1 MIFIN
6 LSALDGLTEF
16 IEMIKDF
23 VLSIING
30 LSALVSALI
39 ATVNL
44 TGTFAL
50 WMPTVVASYIVIA
63 AVMISILRIIGR

>member
-1 MIFIN
+1 MIIIK

-39 ATVNL
+39 ATNNL
-44 TGTFAL
+44 VGTFAL